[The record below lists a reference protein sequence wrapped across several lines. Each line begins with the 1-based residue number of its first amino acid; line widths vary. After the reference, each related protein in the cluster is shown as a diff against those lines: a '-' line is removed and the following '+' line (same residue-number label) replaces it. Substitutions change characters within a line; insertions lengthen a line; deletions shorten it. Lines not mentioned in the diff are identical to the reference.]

1 MKKKQ
6 YKKFEK
12 TEQPIPPKK
21 VKLEVYEDGL
31 YIGTIRTEFLT
42 SEEHPIDEQEMLEF
56 VQQKYPA
63 RKKKYLTV
71 KIV

>member
-1 MKKKQ
+1 MYKKPNR
-6 YKKFEK
+6 KFEK
-12 TEQPIPPKK
+12 VEHRQTPKK
-21 VKLEVYEDGL
+21 VNLEVYDDGL
-31 YIGTIRTEFLT
+31 YVGTIRTEFLT